1 MSTLD
6 TCTSSSRPTH
16 GAGKMLYETDT
27 TRTII
32 SDGSNWHI
40 YMPDPFSRAL
50 CAFSLR
56 QIVPDY
62 TGNCVK
68 VRRSSDNAEADI
80 AFTDTGVIDQTALLA
95 HTGTGGSDAGY
106 VVTWYDQGPY
116 SMDAT
121 NTTAAQ
127 QPTIVSAGAVVVSN
141 SKPSI
146 LFEGSVSRKT
156 VLNQPL
162 YVNATPSTAV
172 WKSEPPSPTAAIAVC
187 ELDDA
192 TVNADRVI
200 CGQFFSGYFDNY
212 GNGLGASE
220 NGGTMYF
227 KYVAATL
234 SGVEL
239 WDTTA
244 LASATQAIAWYNF
257 DGTTTGISTNGGSE
271 QTTTTAPNPWS
282 AGVIQNIG
290 ALQYANSHWEGK
302 ISEIAIYHV
311 DRSTQKASIL
321 ANVNAFYGTY

>member
-32 SDGSNWHI
+32 SDGSNWHV
-40 YMPDPFSRAL
+40 YMPDLFSRAV

-80 AFTDTGVIDQTALLA
+80 GFTDTGVIDQTALLA
-95 HTGTGGSDAGY
+95 HTGTGGSDVGY
-106 VVTWYDQGPY
+106 VVTWYDQGPH

-146 LFEGSVSRKT
+146 LFGGAT
-156 VLNQPL
+156 VLKQPL
-162 YVNATPSTAV
+162 YVNATPSTMV
-172 WKSEPPSPTAAIAVC
+172 WKCEPPSPTAAIAVC
-187 ELDDA
+187 ELTDVSVSVDH
-192 TVNADRVI
+192 TL
-200 CGQFFSGYFDNY
+200 CGMFFAGYFNNY
-212 GNGLGASE
+212 GDGLGASM

-227 KYVAATL
+227 KRVASTI
-234 SGVEL
+234 GQVEL
-239 WDTTA
+239 WDTAA
-244 LASATQAIAWYNF
+244 LASTTQAIAWYNF

-271 QTTTTAPNPWS
+271 QTTTTAPNPFS
-282 AGVIQNIG
+282 GGTIQNIG
-290 ALQYANSHWEGK
+290 AISTSSDPWVGK
-302 ISEIAIYHV
+302 ISELAFYHV
-311 DRSTQKASIL
+311 DRSTQKPAIL
-321 ANVNAFYGTY
+321 ANVNTFYGTY